1 MRFLKYKRDLKGE
14 VSLQGSS
21 AVLLHDSNE
30 VSLFYSSIA
39 DTANAVNTDCERK
52 VAPCRGMYLP

>member
-39 DTANAVNTDCERK
+39 NTANAVNTDSERK
-52 VAPCRGMYLP
+52 VAP